1 MTTIILHPDSL
12 SLSFTRAEK
21 VAGLIRD
28 QRVPLSAVR
37 AVDVVPDGLAAT
49 RGVRAP
55 GLGLPG
61 ARKIGTWRARSGNTL
76 VSVRAGRPA
85 LRISLEGQRYAELLV
100 DVERPADVAAD
111 VTAALSRSA

>member
-1 MTTIILHPDSL
+1 MTTITLHLDSL
-12 SLSFTRAEK
+12 SVSFTRAEK

-49 RGVRAP
+49 HGVRAP

-61 ARKIGTWRARSGNTL
+61 VRKIGTWRARTGNTL

-85 LRISLEGQRYAELLV
+85 LRISLEGQRYAELLL
-100 DVERPADVAAD
+100 DVERPAEDAANI
-111 VTAALSRSA
+111 TAALARTA